1 MKFVKG
7 ISLFFIYPVI
17 MLGIGIFVGVWGV
30 QFFYPGM
37 VQQKYEE
44 KQAEY
49 DWEDYR
55 DYRQAEYQDT
65 DTTSGVAPLKEESA
79 MDGAE
84 WEVQQANLEEAN
96 QIRDVAAVEET
107 LNADTEY
114 VLQER
119 DLLRDTVVETAWQIP
134 GKYMGMN
141 RELFLASMEEYA
153 ENPPLSEKERGF
165 VGLEV
170 LSFSPERVV
179 VQMNYE
185 YVQPSE
191 SFYLVVQD
199 NEIVVLL
206 EDMETVFINT
216 GIRLEELPESV
227 QMKIIQMYFIESEE
241 SLYNFLE
248 TYSS

>member
-30 QFFYPGM
+30 QFFYPGLA
-37 VQQKYEE
+37 QQKYEE
-44 KQAEY
+44 NRATYDLKDYGDYQQAEY
-49 DWEDYR
+49 R
-55 DYRQAEYQDT
+55 DINDG
-65 DTTSGVAPLKEESA
+65 SGVVSLDGVSA
-79 MDGAE
+79 GDGAE
-84 WEVQQANLEEAN
+84 AEEQWKN
-96 QIRDVAAVEET
+96 HENVSEIRDVAAVEET

-134 GKYMGMN
+134 GKFMGMN

-153 ENPPLSEKERGF
+153 KNPPLSEKERGF

-191 SFYLVVQD
+191 SFYLAVQD

-206 EDMETVFINT
+206 EDMQTVFINT
-216 GIRLEELPESV
+216 GIRLEQLPELV
-227 QMKIIQMYFIESEE
+227 QMKIIQMYYIENEE
-241 SLYNFLE
+241 TLYNFLE

>member
-7 ISLFFIYPVI
+7 ISLFFVYPVI
-17 MLGIGIFVGVWGV
+17 MLGIGFFAGVWFM
-30 QFFYPGM
+30 QFFYPGL
-37 VQQKYEE
+37 VQEQYVEKKTEYDAEDFDDGTTTDVEALDGKAAEVRSDYEAG
-44 KQAEY
+44 QAE
-49 DWEDYR
+49 EI
-55 DYRQAEYQDT
+55 QLQH
-65 DTTSGVAPLKEESA
+65 
-79 MDGAE
+79 
-84 WEVQQANLEEAN
+84 
-96 QIRDVAAVEET
+96 VAAVEET

-119 DLLRDTVVETAWQIP
+119 DLLRDTVVETSWQIP

-141 RELFLASMEEYA
+141 RELFLSAMEEYNI
-153 ENPPLSEKERGF
+153 NPPLSEKERGF

-191 SFYLVVQD
+191 SFYLAVQD
-199 NEIVVLL
+199 NEVVVLL
-206 EDMETVFINT
+206 EDMKTVFINT
-216 GIRLEELPESV
+216 GILLEELPELV
-227 QMKIIQMYFIESEE
+227 QMRIIQMYYIENEE
-241 SLYNFLE
+241 NLYNFLE